1 MSLDQIKVGQQVKIE
16 HLDESN
22 HGHKYLISLGVLP
35 GDILKVTGKG
45 TFGGPISCKHENETF
60 FALRRDYAKKVFVS
74 KVINSTTNEK

>member
-16 HLDESN
+16 DLDETGN
-22 HGHKYLISLGVLP
+22 QHKYLISLGVLP
-35 GDILKVTGKG
+35 GDILKVVGKG

-74 KVINSTTNEK
+74 NITSKKLDS